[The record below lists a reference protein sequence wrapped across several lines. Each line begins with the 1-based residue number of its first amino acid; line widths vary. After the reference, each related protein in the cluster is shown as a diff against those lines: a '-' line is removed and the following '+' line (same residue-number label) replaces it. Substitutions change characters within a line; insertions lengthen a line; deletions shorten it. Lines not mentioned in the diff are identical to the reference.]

1 MFFNVFTPDGPTDE
15 RCTYSV
21 KQLLVKQLLVKQLL
35 VKQLLVAQTEPN
47 LPPIPP

>member
-21 KQLLVKQLLVKQLL
+21 KQLLVKQLLV
-35 VKQLLVAQTEPN
+35 AQTEPN